1 MFFWIYEIPPLLA
14 IAAFGLA
21 FVSVCWLG
29 IFVSRTFVKSRF
41 HQQPGLNDILG
52 DYLQYFGV
60 IYGLLLGL
68 LAVGTYQNHAEAEKA
83 VSKEASALAGLYRD
97 VSGYPE
103 PFATELRTL
112 IRDYTRLTI
121 EDAWPEQRNGIL
133 PEFQAA
139 DPVNEVYT
147 RMSQFE
153 PKTVGQQAI
162 HQTAL
167 NQFDAFLEAR
177 RLRLYSVMS
186 GMPPVMWYTVALG
199 ALINMIFVCL
209 LEIELAPH
217 LLLAGLISFFT
228 ATMIC
233 LIAIMDHPF
242 RGQIGVSPEA
252 FELVYQIML
261 KY

>member
-1 MFFWIYEIPPLLA
+1 M
-14 IAAFGLA
+14 
-21 FVSVCWLG
+21 
-29 IFVSRTFVKSRF
+29 
-41 HQQPGLNDILG
+41 
-52 DYLQYFGV
+52 
-60 IYGLLLGL
+60 LLGL

-153 PKTVGQQAI
+153 PKTEGHQAI

-167 NQFDAFLEAR
+167 NQIR
-177 RLRLYSVMS
+177 RIFGSAAVAPVQRYVRHASRHVVHGRPRCAHQHDLRL
-186 GMPPVMWYTVALG
+186 
-199 ALINMIFVCL
+199 F
-209 LEIELAPH
+209 
-217 LLLAGLISFFT
+217 AGN
-228 ATMIC
+228 
-233 LIAIMDHPF
+233 
-242 RGQIGVSPEA
+242 
-252 FELVYQIML
+252 
-261 KY
+261 